1 MQSIAERS
9 EQLPKDWQN
18 NKHDNDEVVVVHNLW
33 THKKKREESK
43 LLSRRKP
50 QWSEIE

>member
-33 THKKKREESK
+33 THTKKEKRVS
-43 LLSRRKP
+43 SCPGGSHSGVR
-50 QWSEIE
+50 